1 MASSIRILCVD
12 DEATFLDISTLFL
25 EKSGDF
31 DVTTAQSASEAIQL
45 LEKNNFDAIIS
56 DYQMPGMDGIQFLVE
71 VRTRFGPI
79 PFILFTG
86 RGREEVVIL
95 AIDKGADSY
104 VQKGGETKSQFAELA
119 HKIRMAVQRRISE
132 NQKEESQEILKN
144 VMADAKE
151 GIIGCDRDLRFTLWN
166 RFMEDLTGLKAADV
180 MGKDVF
186 DLFPFIKETGN
197 DVLIKKAQSGI
208 IAESSDFEFFIHST
222 GKKGWA
228 KGIYSPNYDAHGM
241 IIGIL
246 AIIHDVT
253 EKKQAGE
260 LLRESEE
267 RHRKIYE
274 NSPVGMTLVTPDY
287 RFFSV
292 NPAWVAMTGYS
303 EKELLKMSFK
313 DITHP
318 DHLPG
323 DLQKMEELAADKIP
337 VLHTEK
343 RYIRKDGSILWGLLR
358 VSTIRDE
365 KGTILYFASQ
375 IEDISERK
383 LTGEALRNANKKLN
397 LLSSITRH
405 DINNQLTVMDG
416 YVTLMEEESQD
427 PTSADRLKKIANA
440 IQRINSMIQFTKEY
454 ESIGVKAPVWQD
466 CRTIVETAA
475 QQAPLGQVTVENN
488 IPVGAEMF
496 ADPLIVKV
504 FFNLMDNAV
513 RYGGKIS
520 RIRFSVEGQNSDY
533 IVVCED
539 DGDGVLLGEKE
550 RIFDQGFGRNT
561 GMGLFLAREIISMT
575 GITIRETGEPGRG
588 ARFELT
594 IPPGSFRTT
603 TTDAGYTLL

>member
-533 IVVCED
+533 IEVCED